1 MITLVSLVYSIHL
14 PSLLSAVFR
23 YIAKA
28 PLRDGYKGG
37 SSRAL
42 LSIPSLIHLPSLLS
56 AVFRYIAKAPLRD
69 GYKGGS
75 SRAPIYEGSVNDDV
89 PLLGASTYTKIDSDG
104 ADSSG
109 MHAPINQRT
118 FLKYFNIGHN
128 LTELFHKS
136 EQRSEYDKFCCCIN
150 LLCNQR
156 CA

>member
-1 MITLVSLVYSIHL
+1 MITLSISSLLPLTIFTLVYSIAH
-14 PSLLSAVFR
+14 
-23 YIAKA
+23 
-28 PLRDGYKGG
+28 
-37 SSRAL
+37 SS
-42 LSIPSLIHLPSLLS
+42 SLLS

-136 EQRSEYDKFCCCIN
+136 EQRSEYDVFCCCLTCCAISAVREHVPLV
-150 LLCNQR
+150 LLAHPTARQHLLP
-156 CA
+156 